1 MLFSEG
7 EILPI
12 IKVKVLAVNESCK
25 SRVNFDSRNAGT
37 LLLPLDKLYIT
48 FPKVERDWL
57 IFFNYLKCS
66 SAIY

>member
-1 MLFSEG
+1 
-7 EILPI
+7 
-12 IKVKVLAVNESCK
+12 
-25 SRVNFDSRNAGT
+25 
-37 LLLPLDKLYIT
+37 LLPLDKLYIT

>member
-48 FPKVERDWL
+48 FPKVERD
-57 IFFNYLKCS
+57 
-66 SAIY
+66 